1 MAPDTDALVRELTVV
16 GRSAPPAGVDP
27 ALVER
32 VMARVAE
39 LPAPAHRGAVRLAG
53 DRLAA
58 ASGRRRRLVASAA
71 VVLVVLLLTP
81 PVRAAV
87 SDWFGFA
94 GVRVR
99 QGVAPSATAGPRE
112 VTGSLSLEE
121 AQRLVG
127 FTPVVPAALGSP
139 DAVAVSRDRRVLSMS
154 WSGGADGTVR
164 LDTFD
169 ARVDFTFAKTAPGA
183 EFTVVGGA
191 FAVWIDGP
199 HEVVLLREDGTRP
212 TVGARLAGSTL
223 VWERG
228 TRGLRLEG
236 DLSMRRAV
244 EIAESVRPVP

>member
-1 MAPDTDALVRELTVV
+1 MAPDTDDLVRELTAV

-58 ASGRRRRLVASAA
+58 ASGRRRLVASAA

-87 SDWFGFA
+87 SEWFGFA

-127 FTPVVPAALGSP
+127 FTLVVPAALGSP